1 MDDGKI
7 KKSSPKEPEAAE
19 AKTPEGTRVVVL
31 PVYST
36 KVLAGLET
44 DETMARIKSVQRK
57 KRRARYRR
65 DQRK

>member
-1 MDDGKI
+1 MDDGEI
-7 KKSSPKEPEAAE
+7 KKNPPEEPEAAE
-19 AKTPEGTRVVVL
+19 TKTPKGTRVVVL

-36 KVLAGLET
+36 KVMAGLET

-65 DQRK
+65 NQRK